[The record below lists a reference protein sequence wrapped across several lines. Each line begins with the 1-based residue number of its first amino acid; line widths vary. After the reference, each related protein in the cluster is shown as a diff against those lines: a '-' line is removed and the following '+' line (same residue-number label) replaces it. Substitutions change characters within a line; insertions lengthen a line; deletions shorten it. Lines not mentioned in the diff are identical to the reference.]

1 MRFPLLVLLT
11 FLVLTFFVTSSVAQ
25 EASAQPQAFVK
36 VERVG
41 DPNRQSFFLFSTS
54 IRNYTIRNDGFTESF
69 SDTVQR
75 RFFNLRMGQNSS
87 VERVYFME
95 YEGDLVLLYEV
106 GDKKYGWGYLARL
119 DQPERRFRWVTPI
132 NGFNVGPA
140 IVEAG
145 SVYFSSAN
153 VIGKVDLRS
162 GEYVWKQTEFEKK
175 YQPAFFEFRLPFL
188 AADRVMFEEALAE
201 GRTIE
206 LDKNSG
212 AIINLHHRP
221 QRPAFEPSKTRIRN
235 PKFTNHQS
243 HKSLTLNVS
252 PCRRSPLSSPLRNQR
267 MRCSEVPCVKESGTT

>member
-25 EASAQPQAFVK
+25 EANAQPQAFVK

-69 SDTVQR
+69 SNTVQR
-75 RFFNLRMGQNSS
+75 RFFNLRMGQNST

-119 DQPERRFRWVTPI
+119 DQPERKFRWVTPI

-175 YQPAFFEFRLPFL
+175 YQPEFFEFRLPFL

-212 AIINLHHRP
+212 TIINLHQRP
-221 QRPAFEPSKTRIRN
+221 QRPAFEPSKTRIRR
-235 PKFTNHQS
+235 P
-243 HKSLTLNVS
+243 
-252 PCRRSPLSSPLRNQR
+252 
-267 MRCSEVPCVKESGTT
+267 E